1 MAKILLI
8 DDAANVRALVA
19 LLLRGEGYDVLVADN
34 GQRGME
40 LYRQEHPDAIILDLN
55 MPGMDGIA
63 VLGAIRSVDLTQPV
77 IVLTG
82 DTNPEKERQVRALRV
97 NEFIIK
103 GQSLQVLIDALKHVL
118 TGDRSD
124 GGLAA

>member
-8 DDAANVRALVA
+8 DDAVNVRALVT

-34 GQRGME
+34 GQKGME

-63 VLGAIRSVDLTQPV
+63 VLGAIRSVDLKRPV

-82 DTNPEKERQVRALRV
+82 DTNPEKEQRVRALRV
-97 NEFIIK
+97 TEFIIK

>member
-1 MAKILLI
+1 
-8 DDAANVRALVA
+8 
-19 LLLRGEGYDVLVADN
+19 
-34 GQRGME
+34 
-40 LYRQEHPDAIILDLN
+40 
-55 MPGMDGIA
+55 
-63 VLGAIRSVDLTQPV
+63 LGAIRSVDLIQPV

-82 DTNPEKERQVRALRV
+82 DTNPEKERQVRALGV

-118 TGDRSD
+118 TVDRSG